1 MRTSI
6 IPSAD
11 KSPTRHVCAMC
22 GIPADSEVFDESS
35 IVDAPSP
42 GQAIVLAHFQLA
54 PQYCGVLQY
63 FVQYTD
69 LQAKQPEEV
78 RTPGLQW
85 TVRSNNHPL
94 YPYIQLD
101 RILNPW
107 GYGSYQV
114 AIRLDEASVI
124 DLVVRN
130 VATDTAG
137 VSQVGGR
144 LMGRYWYN
152 TAYGG
157 VA

>member
-1 MRTSI
+1 
-6 IPSAD
+6 
-11 KSPTRHVCAMC
+11 MC
-22 GIPADSEVFDESS
+22 GIPVDSEVFDDSS
-35 IVDAPSP
+35 IVDVPAP
-42 GQAIVLAHFQLA
+42 GQAVVLARFQLA
-54 PQYCGVLQY
+54 PQYCGILQY

-69 LQAKQPEEV
+69 LQAKRPEEV
-78 RTPGLQW
+78 RTPGLLW

-94 YPYIQLD
+94 SPYIQLD

-114 AIRLDEASVI
+114 AIRLDEASTLE
-124 DLVVRN
+124 LVVRN
-130 VATDTAG
+130 TAIDTAG
-137 VSQVGGR
+137 ISQVGGR